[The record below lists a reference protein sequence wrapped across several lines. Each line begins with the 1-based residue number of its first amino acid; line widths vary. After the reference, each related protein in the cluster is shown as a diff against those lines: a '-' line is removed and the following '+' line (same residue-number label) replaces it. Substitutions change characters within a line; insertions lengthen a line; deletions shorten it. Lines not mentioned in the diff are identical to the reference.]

1 MSFVLYSGNVKLL
14 YVLVSICILKGIV
27 YMYIYFY
34 LKICK
39 IYVYME
45 NNIIYDWGL

>member
-1 MSFVLYSGNVKLL
+1 MYIVYIRFCV
-14 YVLVSICILKGIV
+14 IGIV

-39 IYVYME
+39 VYVYME